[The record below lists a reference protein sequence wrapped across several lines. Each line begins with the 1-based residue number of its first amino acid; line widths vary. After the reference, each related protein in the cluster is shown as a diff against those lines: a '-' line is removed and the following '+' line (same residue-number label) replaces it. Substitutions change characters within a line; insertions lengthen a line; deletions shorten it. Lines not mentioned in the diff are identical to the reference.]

1 VNTQINIACIRRVQV
16 AGLVVLLAGC
26 VQNKAAL
33 LADGEALLQSPLP
46 ITELDGNTTKEIYR
60 QSLNPGSHD
69 FIVRYDTYKASHFCH
84 FEFTATAGDVY
95 EVVQR
100 ENPEPL
106 VLFHLKPQ
114 NWAWQYRLDPVD
126 PSECIVEAR

>member
-1 VNTQINIACIRRVQV
+1 MNMQIHSASLRLLQV
-16 AGLVVLLAGC
+16 SVVTILVTGC
-26 VQNKAAL
+26 VQNKTAL

-46 ITELDGNTTKEIYR
+46 ITKLDGNTTKEIYLQR
-60 QSLNPGSHD
+60 LNPGSHD